1 MAAETRGPKWQR
13 ATRAAGL
20 QVSKQHSGHG
30 RRAQRCPGL
39 APLVPAQ
46 TFAVGRGGHG
56 SHTGSSLA
64 ATTKAPSVFPLSPP
78 KDDSTGSTIALA
90 CLVSGYFPEPV
101 TVSWNSG
108 ALTRGVYTFPSS
120 LHSGLYSMSSMVTV
134 PKSSSSGQTY
144 TCNVA
149 HPASSTKVDK
159 IGEDAGHAAGAQWGR
174 LPQPKAAGG
183 HRRSPQPEG
192 LSVRDGGSLGV
203 STILRAG
210 MGRTPLP
217 SLCAHRVGAGLPPA
231 NPWPS
236 LNLTLWP

>member
-20 QVSKQHSGHG
+20 QASKRHSGRG

-39 APLVPAQ
+39 GHLVPAQ

-108 ALTRGVYTFPSS
+108 ALTHGVYTFPSS

-217 SLCAHRVGAGLPPA
+217 SLCAHRGGAGLPPA